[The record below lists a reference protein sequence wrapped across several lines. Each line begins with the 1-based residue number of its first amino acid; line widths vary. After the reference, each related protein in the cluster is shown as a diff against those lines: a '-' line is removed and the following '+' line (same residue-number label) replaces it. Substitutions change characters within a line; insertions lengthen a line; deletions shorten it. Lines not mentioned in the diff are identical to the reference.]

1 MAILLLIL
9 GIVLFLAA
17 YTTYGSWLAKK
28 WGIDPGRP
36 TPAHTMRDG
45 VDYDPTHPRVLLGHH
60 FSSIAGAGPIT
71 GPILASVFGWLP
83 VYLWI
88 VLGSIFVGG
97 VHDFSA
103 IFASVRHK
111 AKSIGEVISENIGKR
126 ARILFNL
133 FAWLTLIL
141 VVAAFADICAS
152 TFKYDPAT
160 PDNLDGARSGT
171 ISMLFI
177 VLAILFGVITRK
189 FSLPGKASVP
199 LGIIGI
205 VLFIAIGYI
214 FPVMKFSQTVWTY
227 ILLVYIFIASVL
239 PVWFLLQPRDYLSS
253 FLLYAML
260 IGGIIGLFATNP
272 DVTMPAFTSFIP
284 SDGNYLFPILFVTVA
299 CGAISGFHSLVSSG
313 TTSKQIDNEKDM
325 KLIGYGAMLIEGM
338 VAVLALLSVACYG
351 KPFEGATP
359 VQVFANGIST
369 MMASFGLPK
378 NIGMVF
384 VVLAFASFALTS
396 LDTATRIARYMLQEL
411 SDSAKGILKKLLG
424 NKYSA
429 TIISILAA
437 LGLLQYGYT
446 KIWPIFGSVNQ
457 LLGALAL
464 TAVSVWLLRR
474 KRNTVYTAVPAV
486 FMICVALSALIIL
499 MLQNFSTGNMVIGIL
514 SLLTFLL
521 AVGLIIEAIL
531 AVSREKRSATASS
544 EDHSAQQT
552 AG

>member
-9 GIVLFLAA
+9 GIVLFIAA
-17 YTTYGSWLAKK
+17 YTTYGAWLAKK
-28 WGIDPGRP
+28 WGIDPKRP

-71 GPILASVFGWLP
+71 GPILAAVFGWLP

-103 IFASVRHK
+103 LFASVRHK
-111 AKSIGEVISENIGKR
+111 SKSIGEIISVNIGKR

-141 VVAAFADICAS
+141 VVAAFTDICAS
-152 TFKYDPAT
+152 TFTYNPAT
-160 PDNLDGARSGT
+160 PDVLDGARSGT
-171 ISMLFI
+171 ISILFI
-177 VLAILFGVITRK
+177 VLAILFGVTTRK
-189 FSLPGKASVP
+189 LNLSGKVSVP
-199 LGIIGI
+199 IGIIGLAI
-205 VLFIAIGYI
+205 FIALGY
-214 FPVMKFSQTVWTY
+214 FVPFLKFDKTVWTY
-227 ILLVYIFIASVL
+227 IMLVYIFAASVL
-239 PVWFLLQPRDYLSS
+239 PVWFLLQPRDYLCS

-260 IGGIIGLFATNP
+260 AGGVIGLFVTNP
-272 DVTMPAFTSFIP
+272 GITMPAFTSFIP
-284 SDGNYLFPILFVTVA
+284 AEGNYLFPILFVTVA

-325 KLIGYGAMLIEGM
+325 RLIGYGAMLIEGL
-338 VAVLALLSVACYG
+338 VAVLALMAIACYG
-351 KPFEGATP
+351 KPSENATP
-359 VQVFANGIST
+359 VQIFANGISS
-369 MMASFGLPK
+369 MMNSFGIPK
-378 NIGMVF
+378 DFGMVF
-384 VVLAFASFALTS
+384 VVLAFSSFALTS

-411 SDSAKGILKKLLG
+411 ADSVPSLKKIIG

-437 LGLLQYGYT
+437 WGLLQYGYT
-446 KIWPIFGSVNQ
+446 KIWPVFGSVNQ

-474 KRNTVYTAVPAV
+474 KKSSLATAIPAV
-486 FMICVALSALIIL
+486 FMICVSLSALIIL
-499 MLQNFSTGNMVIGIL
+499 MLQNLKAGNFVIGIL
-514 SLLTFLL
+514 SLLIALL
-521 AVGLIIEAIL
+521 AVALVVEAVV
-531 AVSREKRSATASS
+531 AVSKLRKGKIEMIDDDSTEQA
-544 EDHSAQQT
+544 